1 MYLRTLVLVE
11 GLKAEVRRADPPDHT
26 RAQEALGWFR
36 PLLEH
41 CEGEDSPS
49 LRILATLEP
58 ASDAFERWATL
69 ALEADEN

>member
-1 MYLRTLVLVE
+1 LVE
-11 GLKAEVRRADPPDHT
+11 H
-26 RAQEALGWFR
+26 F
-36 PLLEH
+36 
-41 CEGEDSPS
+41 EGEDSPS